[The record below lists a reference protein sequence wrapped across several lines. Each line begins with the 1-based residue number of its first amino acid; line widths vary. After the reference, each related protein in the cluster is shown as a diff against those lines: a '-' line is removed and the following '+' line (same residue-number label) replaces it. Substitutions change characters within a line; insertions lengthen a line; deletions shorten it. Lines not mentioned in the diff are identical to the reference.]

1 MLAHPVSIQP
11 TYKAVVDTNGHS
23 VWLSLSLLDVGI
35 GIQALDF
42 FQKFSKKKTQKPLF
56 CRGVGV
62 TGKGFIKKYNPVIFF
77 RLISLS
83 SHTF

>member
-11 TYKAVVDTNGHS
+11 TYEAVVDTNGHS

-42 FQKFSKKKTQKPLF
+42 FSKIFKKENAKTLILQ
-56 CRGVGV
+56 GVWGDR
-62 TGKGFIKKYNPVIFF
+62 K
-77 RLISLS
+77 RLYKEV
-83 SHTF
+83 